1 MKYENKTK
9 AELAEAYLHCLRVK
23 ALLENG
29 GEFDKSYEDL
39 KKECYES
46 LVENF
51 SAVDMLCKIKESMR
65 SIEKSIHTAPLEDWW
80 MPTIPNHSMPSIPIQ
95 DSNKQA
101 PKPWDDKFMYSS
113 APETCDDKFRIHV

>member
-9 AELAEAYLHCLRVK
+9 AELAEAYLHCFRVK

-46 LVENF
+46 LIENF
-51 SAVDMLCKIKESMR
+51 SAVDIICKIKELMR
-65 SIEKSIHTAPLEDWW
+65 AIEKNIHIAPLEDWW
-80 MPTIPNHSMPSIPIQ
+80 MPTTPNHLMPSIPMPGN
-95 DSNKQA
+95 NKQD
-101 PKPWDDKFMYSS
+101 PKPWDNKFMCGLV
-113 APETCDDKFRIHV
+113 PNGVGDNG